1 MRKLLILAILVFAAP
16 AWAQPWVL
24 RTEYSA
30 EMVVNGGRDGVTRLY
45 RTPQTLRTETPA
57 GQQTI
62 AVIARLDR
70 NLAWVLIPNM
80 RTAAELTLSE
90 FQILPGLQ
98 PGPNTRVNREGD
110 EQIEGT
116 NVTRWRVTTEQD
128 GRGFDG
134 FIWTTSEGIVLR
146 IAGEGQ
152 AQGRRSRVDI
162 IARNVR
168 IGRQAPTLFEI
179 PNGYNR
185 MQVPAEMVA
194 AFLGGNLPGVSR

>member
-1 MRKLLILAILVFAAP
+1 MRKYLALFLVLIATP

-30 EMVVNGGRDGVTRLY
+30 EMVVNGGAGGITRLF
-45 RTPQTLRTETPA
+45 RTPQTLRTETPT

-80 RTAAELTLSE
+80 RTAAELALNE

-98 PGPNTRVNREGD
+98 PGPNTRVSREAD

-116 NVTRWRVTTEQD
+116 AVTRWRVTTEQD

-134 FIWTTSEGIVLR
+134 FIWTTAEGIVLR
-146 IAGEGQ
+146 ITGEGQ

-162 IARNVR
+162 VARNVR
-168 IGRQAPTLFEI
+168 IGRQAANLFEV
-179 PNGYNR
+179 PDGYNR
-185 MQVPAEMVA
+185 LQVPAEMVA